1 MGILS
6 FLGFDGAGDKKR
18 IVKIALGLA
27 AAVVVAFIGLGR
39 SRAVE
44 PGVASAV
51 ERSAAEAAPRMLEL
65 YTPWCPTCV
74 KMKPVVEDLAA
85 RCAGN
90 GVRIDTVDV
99 SRDENAR
106 ITERYGVRA
115 VPTFLF
121 LDENGV
127 ESGRLVG
134 VQTAMDLRRGIKE
147 LAGAS
152 CGGPVSTDRRVPP
165 VKTGRG
171 TANA

>member
-1 MGILS
+1 
-6 FLGFDGAGDKKR
+6 
-18 IVKIALGLA
+18 
-27 AAVVVAFIGLGR
+27 
-39 SRAVE
+39 
-44 PGVASAV
+44 
-51 ERSAAEAAPRMLEL
+51 MLEL

-74 KMKPVVEDLAA
+74 KMKPVVEDLAV

-99 SRDENAR
+99 SQDQNER
-106 ITERYGVRA
+106 IAQQYGVSA

-134 VQTAMDLRRGIKE
+134 AQTATDLRRGIKA

-152 CGGPVSTDRRVPP
+152 CGGPVSAAPP
-165 VKTGRG
+165 G
-171 TANA
+171 TFAAKEG

>member
-1 MGILS
+1 
-6 FLGFDGAGDKKR
+6 
-18 IVKIALGLA
+18 
-27 AAVVVAFIGLGR
+27 
-39 SRAVE
+39 
-44 PGVASAV
+44 
-51 ERSAAEAAPRMLEL
+51 MLEL

-99 SRDENAR
+99 SQDQNER
-106 ITERYGVRA
+106 IAQQYGVSA

-134 VQTAMDLRRGIKE
+134 AQTATDLGRGLKA

-152 CGGPVSTDRRVPP
+152 CGGPVSAAPP
-165 VKTGRG
+165 G
-171 TANA
+171 TFAAKEG

>member
-1 MGILS
+1 M
-6 FLGFDGAGDKKR
+6 R
-18 IVKIALGLA
+18 RALTITGLA
-27 AAVVVAFIGLGR
+27 AAVVVALLGLGR

-44 PGVASAV
+44 PGDVRDV
-51 ERSAAEAAPRMLEL
+51 ESSAADTPPRMLEL

-90 GVRIDTVDV
+90 GVRIDAVDV
-99 SRDENAR
+99 SQDENER
-106 ITERYGVRA
+106 IAEQYGVSA

-134 VQTAMDLRRGIKE
+134 AQTAVDLGRGLKA
-147 LAGAS
+147 LGGTS
-152 CGGPVSTDRRVPP
+152 CGGPVSTVRP
-165 VKTGRG
+165 G
-171 TANA
+171 TLAMMEG